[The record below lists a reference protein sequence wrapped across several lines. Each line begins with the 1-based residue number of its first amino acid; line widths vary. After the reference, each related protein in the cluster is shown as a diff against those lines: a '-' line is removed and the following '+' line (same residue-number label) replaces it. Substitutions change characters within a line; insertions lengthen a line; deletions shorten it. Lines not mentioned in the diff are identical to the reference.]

1 MGSTWRYKTYFILF
15 LVAFSGFYLVPTFL
29 NFKAQREDLQKQK
42 LDIPW
47 YHKVFPADQINLGLD
62 LQGGIYLE
70 LEVLFEDAIHNQVD
84 LTVSALER
92 FLEEK
97 EVKGVKVTRVAKSDT
112 IEMEFSDEA
121 SRSLVEGFFLKNY
134 SEGYHKI
141 TKTPE
146 SVPETAPSAG
156 LQVFYKMTD
165 AQRVN
170 LKDQTLNQAI
180 ETIRNRVDRYGVSEP
195 AISRV
200 GDNRVAVELPG
211 ETDPVRALSVIMQAG
226 KLEFRLVDETPLK
239 EDLATSVAKARAEN
253 KLLDDYSRETVEQIN
268 DALKGKI
275 PEGTE
280 VLFQLER
287 DPKDKKITGGKPFLV
302 KNKADVTGDMLKSA
316 QVDIYQ
322 NKPVV
327 SFTLK
332 ATGKKL
338 FGELTE
344 KNVGKNLAII
354 LDGNVMSAPN
364 IEEAIYGGSGQI
376 KLGSG
381 NYDQLL
387 REAQDLVV
395 VLREGALPA
404 SLKEATK
411 TIIGPSLGKSSIQK
425 GISAMLIAG
434 AIVIIFMIFY
444 YKLSGVVADL
454 ALGFNVLFILT
465 LLAIFGATLTMPGLA
480 GIILTMGMAV
490 DANIIIFERI
500 KEELAEGKKVV
511 AAVEAGFSNAMSAI
525 VDSNLTTFFIGIVL
539 YQYGTGAV
547 RGFAVTLMIG
557 IATTM
562 LTAIMVSRLM
572 MEYLAR
578 KAKNQNVLSI

>member
-1 MGSTWRYKTYFILF
+1 M
-15 LVAFSGFYLVPTFL
+15 
-29 NFKAQREDLQKQK
+29 
-42 LDIPW
+42 
-47 YHKVFPADQINLGLD
+47 
-62 LQGGIYLE
+62 
-70 LEVLFEDAIHNQVD
+70 
-84 LTVSALER
+84 
-92 FLEEK
+92 
-97 EVKGVKVTRVAKSDT
+97 
-112 IEMEFSDEA
+112 
-121 SRSLVEGFFLKNY
+121 
-134 SEGYHKI
+134 
-141 TKTPE
+141 
-146 SVPETAPSAG
+146 
-156 LQVFYKMTD
+156 
-165 AQRVN
+165 
-170 LKDQTLNQAI
+170 
-180 ETIRNRVDRYGVSEP
+180 
-195 AISRV
+195 
-200 GDNRVAVELPG
+200 
-211 ETDPVRALSVIMQAG
+211 
-226 KLEFRLVDETPLK
+226 
-239 EDLATSVAKARAEN
+239 
-253 KLLDDYSRETVEQIN
+253 
-268 DALKGKI
+268 
-275 PEGTE
+275 
-280 VLFQLER
+280 
-287 DPKDKKITGGKPFLV
+287 
-302 KNKADVTGDMLKSA
+302 
-316 QVDIYQ
+316 
-322 NKPVV
+322 
-327 SFTLK
+327 
-332 ATGKKL
+332 
-338 FGELTE
+338 
-344 KNVGKNLAII
+344 GKNLAII

-425 GISAMLIAG
+425 GVSAMLIAG
-434 AIVIIFMIFY
+434 VIVIIFMIFY

-465 LLAIFGATLTMPGLA
+465 LLAILGATLTMPGLA

-557 IATTM
+557 IATTL
-562 LTAIMVSRLM
+562 LTAVVVSRLM